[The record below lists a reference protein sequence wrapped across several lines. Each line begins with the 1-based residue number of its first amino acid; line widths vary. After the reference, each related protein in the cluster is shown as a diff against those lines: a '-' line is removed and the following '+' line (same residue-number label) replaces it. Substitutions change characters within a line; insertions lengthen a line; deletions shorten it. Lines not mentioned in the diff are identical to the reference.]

1 MPFCAAG
8 NDRFPLMP
16 APRTF
21 PPSLFPTS
29 REQFAWLQVC
39 IFLIIPFLQ
48 QFRVQGR
55 QVVYTAFGNAPAT
68 AWTANPFLAVVGAG
82 LPLVPTSGA

>member
-8 NDRFPLMP
+8 NDRFPFMP
-16 APRTF
+16 TLRAF
-21 PPSLFPTS
+21 PPRLFPTS
-29 REQFAWLQVC
+29 GKQFAWIQIC

-48 QFRVQGR
+48 QVRVQSR
-55 QVVYTAFGNAPAT
+55 QVVYTTFGNAPAT